1 MSMGDISN
9 TPYMKV
15 VTQSYFFGWHTY
27 VIYIPVMMTVVEDK
41 SKLLV
46 TSSAVVLDPKPLA
59 PIDPNKYHNESFR
72 YSYVNTPCGAI
83 MCSTN
88 FFPSINFLAPPSNT
102 TPFFLL
108 GRSNQHFLQSAH
120 HDELRQSIC
129 QSKQNFVSRPK
140 KRKKKTLMRSG
151 DLIDQWQFSSKNW
164 LVCWCQDDRQDI
176 YLSIKTSRSSAAWF
190 PARFWPSRH
199 NPELRS
205 RVGTKMCE

>member
-140 KRKKKTLMRSG
+140 KKKKKNIDAKRRLDRSVTI
-151 DLIDQWQFSSKNW
+151 LIKKLTGLLVSRWQTRHISIYKDIKIFSS
-164 LVCWCQDDRQDI
+164 LV
-176 YLSIKTSRSSAAWF
+176 SSKILTFKA
-190 PARFWPSRH
+190 
-199 NPELRS
+199 
-205 RVGTKMCE
+205 